1 MKKAENKHLFIHYT
15 SARNAVME
23 SAQQPKFNR
32 MSLNVLMLVSVV
44 LIVILGSTGPG
55 AQQLSL
61 PDAPNLNVNTWQSD
75 SGASIWYNPQISTS
89 IEMQFWYKAGYR
101 YDQDLKGTAY
111 LLAQL
116 LKYESKQRSLDMKIS
131 LDQDFIKIG
140 LSLNKDP
147 STLKKQISQAS
158 TLLYH
163 PVLANSWLSQLRA
176 NQNSLTDQLRSQAY
190 GTHPYAGPKQ
200 GDANT
205 LSSITRKQLQNF
217 HHQYLHP
224 KRLSVSVVGDLDQAT
239 AQVISETLLPISKY
253 LSASELQLK
262 PQTSHQA
269 QAADISVL
277 VQPGIKELNTASH
290 HMLSHVLNQQAP
302 KQLSFQLGQ
311 LNSTLYVQGRSQL
324 IGQLKQI
331 EQGEFDWD
339 MMLRAKRQIAHSWL
353 KQLQGAQALSRY
365 LVHLNAYDLPV
376 NQMANNLNHLKEIDM
391 DSWQQTSQKLLIAL
405 NH

>member
-1 MKKAENKHLFIHYT
+1 
-15 SARNAVME
+15 ME
-23 SAQQPKFNR
+23 KTQQPKFNR

-55 AQQLSL
+55 TEKLSL

-75 SGASIWYNPQISTS
+75 SGANIWYNPQISEN

-101 YDQDLKGTAY
+101 YDQNLKGTAY

-116 LKYESKQRSLDMKIS
+116 LKYESKQRSLSMNIS

-140 LSLNKDP
+140 LTLSTDP
-147 STLKKQISQAS
+147 STLKKQLSQAS
-158 TLLYH
+158 ALLYH
-163 PVLANSWLSQLRA
+163 PVLANSWLKQLRD

-190 GTHPYAGPKQ
+190 GSHPYAGPKQ
-200 GDANT
+200 GEINS
-205 LSSITRKQLQNF
+205 LHSITRKQLQSF

-224 KRLSVSVVGDLDQAT
+224 KRLFVSLVGDVNQQT
-239 AQVISETLLPISKY
+239 SQVITETLLPISKY
-253 LSASELQLK
+253 LSASERPLK
-262 PQTSHQA
+262 PQLVHQA

-277 VQPGIKELNTASH
+277 VQPGIKYLKEADH
-290 HMLSHVLNQQAP
+290 HLLSHILNQQTP
-302 KQLSFQLGQ
+302 KQVNYQLGQ
-311 LNSTLYVQGRSQL
+311 LNSTLYIQGRNQV
-324 IGQLKQI
+324 IGQLKLI

-339 MMLRAKRQIAHSWL
+339 MMLRAKRQIAYKWL
-353 KQLQGAQALSRY
+353 KQLQNAQALSRY

-376 NQMANNLNHLKEIDM
+376 NQMTLNLNQLKEIDM
-391 DSWQQTSQKLLIAL
+391 DSWQQTSQQLLIAL